1 MKTKAQKNLDEM
13 LRIKAEKERPGNT
26 MPDVI
31 EYEGKL
37 YDTKKLLAAI
47 CEIFD
52 RRAKTTPPGGA
63 K

>member
-13 LRIKAEKERPGNT
+13 LLIKAEKKRPGNT
-26 MPDVI
+26 MPDVF

-37 YDTKKLLAAI
+37 LDTSKVIDWFCKHFEQQVAQS
-47 CEIFD
+47 
-52 RRAKTTPPGGA
+52 GGA